1 MSSSSPL
8 HTSQGP
14 DTQYEGGNGQQDEAL
29 SILVV
34 EDEPMMRRSLCE
46 LLRPQGYKVYEAASG
61 LEAKEALGSGQ
72 FHIALIDLNLPDCS
86 GHKLIEHV
94 RQGKL
99 STKMIVVSGESSF
112 ENAAHALQNGVFDF
126 VSKPF
131 DVSYLLKTIKKA
143 AEEIAEINEVNY
155 ESQTIKLSDEIN
167 RLIVDNSPDFIYI
180 LDENGYFVFVNQTS
194 KELIGCPPEDLI
206 GTHYT
211 SIVYKQDLNKACYI
225 FNERRTG
232 DRSTKGIEL
241 RLNKVGSNGSS
252 HAEAGYIYIE
262 LIAKG
267 IYKNDEIHKSNFIG
281 TYGVIRDITERKRS
295 EEVINYHLYHD
306 NLTSL
311 PNRSLFNDRLHMAL
325 LYAKRNKQKL
335 ALMFLDLDRFKKIN
349 DNFGHQAGD
358 EILQAVAH
366 TLKGCVREMDTLAR
380 IGGDEFLLITQD
392 LSSPEDAVRICEKI
406 LNKLKQPIMY
416 RGNEIR
422 ITASVGVALY
432 PDHGK
437 TKDEL
442 IRHADMAMYRV
453 KEVSCNGYCFY
464 NDAFN
469 VKDFPNLE
477 LENDLYS
484 ALLKNEMVLYYQP
497 QIEAVNERVVGVEA
511 LIRWNHPKYG
521 IITPSHFIPI
531 AEQNGLINE
540 LGKWGLHQACQDT
553 KELEA
558 EGYSPLKTSFN
569 VSVQQ
574 LHNPNFVQEV
584 LEIVHGCCLNQNS
597 IELEIT
603 ESSLMHNLQKASAML
618 KLLTEGKISVAI
630 DDFGSGYS
638 SLNYLQNLSIN
649 TLKLDRAFI
658 QNANLASSEKT
669 IFTAIQSMAKS
680 LDVNFV
686 VEGVETTAQKL
697 YLEKLGFSSI
707 IQGYYY
713 SHPIPFSELKAFILN
728 QNGIDA

>member
-1 MSSSSPL
+1 MSSSPPL
-8 HTSQGP
+8 HASQAP
-14 DTQYEGGNGQQDEAL
+14 DIMNQRYNEQQEKPT

-34 EDEPMMRRSLCE
+34 EDDPMMRRSLCE
-46 LLRPQGYKVYEAASG
+46 LLRPQGYEVHEAACGLAAKKALSSG
-61 LEAKEALGSGQ
+61 
-72 FHIALIDLNLPDCS
+72 FYHIALIDLNLPDCS
-86 GHKLIEHV
+86 GHQLIEYV
-94 RQGKL
+94 GEGKL
-99 STKMIVVSGESSF
+99 PTKMIVVSGEASF
-112 ENAAHALQNGVFDF
+112 ENAAHAMEHGVFHF

-143 AEEIAEINEVNY
+143 ADTITVNQDISF
-155 ESQTIKLSDEIN
+155 ESQPLQLSDEIN

-194 KELIGCPPEDLI
+194 KELIGCQPEHLI

-211 SIVYKQDLNKACYI
+211 SIVYKQDLKKACNV

-232 DRSTKGIEL
+232 DRFTQGVEL
-241 RLNKVGSNGSS
+241 RLNKAVGNGSS
-252 HAEAGYIYIE
+252 HAESSHIYVE

-267 IYKNDEIHKSNFIG
+267 IYQNDEIKKNNFIG

-295 EEVINYHLYHD
+295 EEIINYHLYHD

-335 ALMFLDLDRFKKIN
+335 AVMFVDLDRFKKVN
-349 DNFGHQAGD
+349 DNFGHLAGD
-358 EILQAVAH
+358 EILQSVANV
-366 TLKGCVREMDTLAR
+366 LKGCVREVDTLAR
-380 IGGDEFLLITQD
+380 IGGDEFLLMTQD
-392 LSSPEDAVRICEKI
+392 LSSTEDAAKICKKI
-406 LNKLKQPIMY
+406 LISLNQPMMY

-422 ITASVGVALY
+422 ITASIGIAIY
-432 PDHGK
+432 PEHGK
-437 TKDEL
+437 TREEL
-442 IRHADMAMYRV
+442 IRNADLAMYKV
-453 KEVSCNGYCFY
+453 KEMSCNGYCFY
-464 NDAFN
+464 SDTFK
-469 VKDFPNLE
+469 VKDFTNLE

-484 ALLKNEMVLYYQP
+484 ALDKNEMVLYYQP
-497 QIEAVNERVVGVEA
+497 QVEAVSENVVGLEA

-540 LGKWGLHQACQDT
+540 LGKWGLAQACQDT
-553 KELEA
+553 EDLEA
-558 EGYSPLKTSFN
+558 EGFSPLKTSFN
-569 VSVQQ
+569 ISVQQ
-574 LHNPNFVQEV
+574 LHNPDFVQEV
-584 LEIVHGCCLNQNS
+584 LETVNECYLRQNS

-603 ESSLMHNLQKASAML
+603 ESSLMRDLQKVSAML
-618 KLLTEGKISVAI
+618 KMLNQNRVSVAI

-658 QNANLASSEKT
+658 QNADLTSSERT

-680 LDVNFV
+680 LGVNFV
-686 VEGVETTAQKL
+686 VEGVETSAQKS
-697 YLEKLGFSSI
+697 YLQKLGFSSI

-713 SHPIPFSELKAFILN
+713 SKPLPLHEIKKFISS
-728 QNGIDA
+728 QNKVN